1 MVSTRFEAIPGVGG
15 VNVVGGA
22 KREIKV
28 QLNPDAMRSYGITPE
43 QVMAALQ
50 RENQE
55 VPAGRVRR
63 GDVERL
69 VRITG
74 RVEDPR
80 AFADIVVAV
89 RERRPRAAERGGD
102 GGGRARPSGAARRS

>member
-1 MVSTRFEAIPGVGG
+1 VGG
-15 VNVVGGA
+15 REPGGRHA
-22 KREIKV
+22 RQIRV
-28 QLNPDAMRSYGITPE
+28 QLDPAAMRSYGVSPP
-43 QVMAALQ
+43 QVVQALQ

-63 GDVERL
+63 GDQERL

-80 AFADIVVAV
+80 SFAT
-89 RERRPRAAERGGD
+89 
-102 GGGRARPSGAARRS
+102 